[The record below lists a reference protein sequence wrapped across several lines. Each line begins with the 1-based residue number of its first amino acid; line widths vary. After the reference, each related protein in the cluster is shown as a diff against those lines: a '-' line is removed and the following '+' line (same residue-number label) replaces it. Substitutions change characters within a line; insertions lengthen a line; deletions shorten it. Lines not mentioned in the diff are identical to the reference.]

1 MLKRL
6 FILPVL
12 FAVTACGTAP
22 SSTPTDPAAR
32 RALMEALPTSGS
44 CQPAEP
50 QGARACT
57 IRLGSKDARF
67 FQSEGVTTIRYR
79 EADTAEPAFLNDMR
93 RVLTTAGTPD
103 IERAMSVIAS
113 HGRSG
118 AMNNFTSGCF
128 PETSEPPTGGCFVT
142 LSY

>member
-6 FILPVL
+6 LILPIL
-12 FAVTACGTAP
+12 FAATACGTAP
-22 SSTPTDPAAR
+22 SSSPTDPANR
-32 RALMEALPTSGS
+32 RAMMEALPTSGS

-67 FQSEGVTTIRYR
+67 FQSQGVTTIRYR
-79 EADTAEPAFLNDMR
+79 DTDTAEPAFLNDMR

-103 IERAMSVIAS
+103 IDRAMSVIAS

-118 AMNNFTSGCF
+118 AMSNFTSGCF
-128 PETSEPPTGGCFVT
+128 PETGTPPVTGCFVT